1 MREQPLAP
9 FLNLV
14 NFLSVSLILIVI
26 MVEIFGAR
34 IFDFDIFDYVP
45 RSKENTAG
53 LGAGLIKRA
62 YGFSTEPTQVG
73 NYLLTCG
80 LLAISYTLQHHRSS
94 ISLIFLGFWLFGLLL
109 TFSAA
114 SMVLLGL
121 NLFALILFGLPRFK
135 SSYQKWF
142 IKKRSVKY
150 FFGTCLI
157 TWIFLTF
164 TNILNNAIV
173 IAAFAKILS
182 KITVTQNNVSAIQRL
197 DMFKYSFSLFSESPL
212 IGFGFGYLSS
222 KDLMSPINWYLMLLA
237 EGGSISF
244 ILMMLV
250 LALLFSNVSFG
261 KLNLLAKMSL
271 FNGLSYL
278 VFMSTFYSMGLWVA
292 LFLCIGTSRNDSRD

>member
-1 MREQPLAP
+1 
-9 FLNLV
+9 
-14 NFLSVSLILIVI
+14 
-26 MVEIFGAR
+26 
-34 IFDFDIFDYVP
+34 
-45 RSKENTAG
+45 
-53 LGAGLIKRA
+53 
-62 YGFSTEPTQVG
+62 
-73 NYLLTCG
+73 
-80 LLAISYTLQHHRSS
+80 
-94 ISLIFLGFWLFGLLL
+94 
-109 TFSAA
+109 
-114 SMVLLGL
+114 MVLLGL
-121 NLFALILFGLPRFK
+121 NLFALILFGLPGFK
-135 SSYQKWF
+135 SSSQKWF
-142 IKKRSVKY
+142 IKKQSVKY

-182 KITVTQNNVSAIQRL
+182 KITVTQNNVSVIQRL

-292 LFLCIGTSRNDSRD
+292 LFLCIGMSRNDSRLMELRVVARLQA